1 MSKWLLPAV
10 VAAMTALVAS
20 TMAPSMQAQDSVA
33 QFYRGKQINLFV
45 GSTAGG
51 GYDSYA
57 RLLARKF
64 SSYIPGN
71 PVIVPQNMPGAGS
84 NKLAGYIYSVAPKDG
99 TAIGAIFSGAIV
111 QPLFGD
117 PVQHD
122 PSKLIYLGTANIEA
136 FLCLVRTDAPVK
148 AFQDAFE
155 KELILGSSN
164 EGGSTRDFA
173 AMLNNVLGAKFRL
186 VTGYPG
192 SNEIILA
199 IERNEVQGACG
210 IGWSSVAPQRARLL
224 ESGRT
229 HIIAQ
234 LASRGHR
241 EMNRMGIP
249 LAIDFAKSDEDR
261 RVIDLIYRQLVFGR
275 PYILPPGVPADRVAA
290 LRKAFMDTFRDPEII
305 AEAARMQLDI
315 DALSGDEVQAE
326 VAKAFAMTR
335 NTSVLSIWP
344 CTRSLPG
351 PVAVRITSSP
361 EWTSELIAAG
371 RLPGRSCA

>member
-1 MSKWLLPAV
+1 MSKWLLAAV
-10 VAAMTALVAS
+10 VSATTATAIMAS
-20 TMAPSMQAQDSVA
+20 ATVGSALAQDSVA
-33 QFYRGKQINLFV
+33 QFYRGKQINLYV

-122 PSKLIYLGTANIEA
+122 PSKLIYLGTANIEV
-136 FLCLVRTDAPVK
+136 FLCLARTDAPVK
-148 AFQDAFE
+148 TFQDALE

-173 AMLNNVLGAKFRL
+173 AMLNNVLGTKFRL

-229 HIIAQ
+229 RLIAQ

-249 LAIDFAKSDEDR
+249 VAIDFAKSDEDR
-261 RVIDLIYRQLVFGR
+261 KVMDLIYSQLVFGR
-275 PYILPPGVPADRVAA
+275 PYILPPNVPADRVAA
-290 LRKAFMDTFRDPEII
+290 LRKAFIDTFRDPEIV
-305 AEAARMQLDI
+305 AEAARMHLDI

-326 VAKAFAMTR
+326 VAKAFTTPRNIVERARQAMIYKSR
-335 NTSVLSIWP
+335 
-344 CTRSLPG
+344 
-351 PVAVRITSSP
+351 
-361 EWTSELIAAG
+361 
-371 RLPGRSCA
+371 